1 MTRRLLCFAL
11 VAVLVLVALYVL
23 LGCQLSVAHRG
34 FYVGVWCHRPIANS
48 ELLFAASVSDVA
60 DWTGVGFSVGL
71 R

>member
-1 MTRRLLCFAL
+1 MTRRLLCLVL
-11 VAVLVLVALYVL
+11 VAVLVLVTLYVL
-23 LGCQLSVAHRG
+23 LGCQLSLADKG

-60 DWTGVGFSVGL
+60 DWTGIGFSVGL